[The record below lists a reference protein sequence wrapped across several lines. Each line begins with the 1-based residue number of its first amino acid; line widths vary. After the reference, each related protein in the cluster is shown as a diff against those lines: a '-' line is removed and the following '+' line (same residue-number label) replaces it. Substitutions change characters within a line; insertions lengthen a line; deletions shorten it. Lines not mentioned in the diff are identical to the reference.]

1 MGAPPVLP
9 LGEILRGCSVELLI
23 QLFYVNKFETN
34 DSIRV
39 HICKPCYDFC
49 SVSVNKSIATIFSTS
64 SLFDSAFLEKL
75 KNHKL
80 QCFYIQ
86 RSYLSFYAAKYVK

>member
-1 MGAPPVLP
+1 MGAPPVLA

-23 QLFYVNKFETN
+23 QFSCVSKFDTN
-34 DSIRV
+34 DPIKV

-49 SVSVNKSIATIFSTS
+49 LVSVNKSLN
-64 SLFDSAFLEKL
+64 LFDGAFLEKL

-86 RSYLSFYAAKYVK
+86 RSYLPFYATKYVK